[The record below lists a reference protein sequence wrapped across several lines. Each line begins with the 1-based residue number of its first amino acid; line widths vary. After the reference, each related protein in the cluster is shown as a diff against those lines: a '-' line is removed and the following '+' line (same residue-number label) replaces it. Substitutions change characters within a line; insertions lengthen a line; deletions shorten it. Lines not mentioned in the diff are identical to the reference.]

1 MTSLCQYPIQAEV
14 KVKSKMSYFELLV
27 EAALAASHRRVL
39 LKIYDGERNKHVD
52 EAGNNAYRAA
62 RALADAS
69 RETGRDARES
79 PIFASLGSCAQ
90 FYEEKFEQGRLVECD
105 SLTPR
110 FIHDAIGR
118 GNKVRWQDWT
128 VSASRPQEVT
138 DAYGQFGWDRII
150 TIRNTSGFEQ
160 KLEYADQD
168 TTRAREIYKI
178 LTRGVA
184 FINDGLPKD
193 PKHQYDQCDEDEL
206 VW

>member
-1 MTSLCQYPIQAEV
+1 
-14 KVKSKMSYFELLV
+14 MSYFELLV